1 MKGWTFTAEGY
12 EGEYVM
18 WRETETEA
26 RIELLIML
34 GDVELTLVKAIPDR
48 RKAARSTKA
57 PA

>member
-26 RIELLIML
+26 RLELLIML
-34 GDVELTLVKAIPDR
+34 GDVELTLVKAIEDR
-48 RKAARSTKA
+48 RTAARNA
-57 PA
+57 EARA